1 NVTTTKI
8 GIPQV
13 VDIVAAALDPAERRL
28 VTADRSGIVKV
39 WNFHLGICLKE
50 FQAKFSVLALAV
62 LGYEIFAA
70 GTSGLISIFY
80 DDGESTIEDT
90 EWTPLHE
97 QAIVSIDTYRRNML
111 ASATC
116 DGEIIVW
123 LWKNEDAKLRL
134 RDAVIGI
141 SILRTYTFT

>member
-1 NVTTTKI
+1 
-8 GIPQV
+8 
-13 VDIVAAALDPAERRL
+13 
-28 VTADRSGIVKV
+28 RSGIVKV

-90 EWTPLHE
+90 EWKPLHE
-97 QAIVSIDTYRRNML
+97 QAIVSIDTYRRNMFIVFTL
-111 ASATC
+111 NLIALKIV
-116 DGEIIVW
+116 EI
-123 LWKNEDAKLRL
+123 KFS
-134 RDAVIGI
+134 
-141 SILRTYTFT
+141 SIDINIPAMINSL